1 MKMKFS
7 IKQLLTNIVT
17 PSQNNRTTALLILS
31 ALIIWVVCILIRR
44 AIWIDEGMLL
54 KNIIESVKWVDY
66 FMPLPNYD
74 QAQPMIISW
83 FHHMVVHKISLHIEI
98 IRLVTLVTC
107 LIISS
112 PIAYVLSKE
121 KIGSISVALLFL
133 AFSLSIAF
141 YLTEI
146 KHYAFEIAASFFMLA
161 IFYLKFTKKIN
172 FALAALLIVLTANI
186 GFSTYLAA
194 AALLLTIVVDEI
206 TNKAYNF
213 LNATSIL
220 ALFVAGAISIA
231 AIVHMNS
238 ILVYQIDNFDVY
250 HPKGFWKDIYGLIR
264 SSAGAHGVLLTIVT
278 AISVVL
284 GLLAKRSS
292 FFFQLTF
299 AFLISVIL
307 VVIGKLVGIYP
318 ASAARHLMWLT
329 PFSFVLILLALN
341 SLIANKNIKAHFASV
356 VMTTIITIQAAYVL
370 FRVFIVEDIE
380 LAKNKYLYNFLAEL
394 PSANV
399 VVFPY
404 AQPTLEYYRII
415 LEDLGRHNFIGLE
428 NTISS
433 KKDPSRSLD
442 RTRSRIDVVTSKFPE
457 GKFYYIISHQDPL
470 FASNKGGGDRTTF
483 NQWRG
488 KYTEM
493 SIEKSGCSYKEIIK
507 DIKVQLLEI
516 ECNPSQH

>member
-1 MKMKFS
+1 MNYY
-7 IKQLLTNIVT
+7 IKKLLSNRIIAIK
-17 PSQNNRTTALLILS
+17 NNRTTALVILN
-31 ALIIWVVCILIRR
+31 AATIWVVYIFIGRS
-44 AIWIDEGMLL
+44 IWVDEGMLL
-54 KNIIESVKWVDY
+54 KSITESVTWADY
-66 FMPLPNYD
+66 FMPLPHYD
-74 QAQPMIISW
+74 QAQPMLISW
-83 FHHMVVHKISLHIEI
+83 FHHMIVHKISTYTEAL
-98 IRLVTLVTC
+98 RLATFITC

-121 KIGSISVALLFL
+121 KIESTFIVLLFL
-133 AFSLSIAF
+133 AFSSSMTF

-146 KHYAFEIAASFFMLA
+146 KHYAFEIAASFLMLA
-161 IFYLKFTKKIN
+161 ILYLKLTKKIN
-172 FALAALLIVLTANI
+172 FALAALLIPLTANI
-186 GFSTYLAA
+186 GFSTYIAA
-194 AALLLTIVVDEI
+194 AALLLSIVADEI
-206 TNKAYNF
+206 ANKTYNF
-213 LNATSIL
+213 FNATSIL
-220 ALFVAGAISIA
+220 TLFVAGAISIA

-238 ILVYQIDNFDVY
+238 ILVYQIDNFDAY
-250 HPKGFWKDIYGLIR
+250 YSKGFWKDIYGLIR

-380 LAKNKYLYNFLAEL
+380 LANNKYLYNFLAEL
-394 PSANV
+394 PPANV

-404 AQPTLEYYRII
+404 AQPTLEYYRIL
-415 LEDLGRHNFIGLE
+415 LENLSRHNFIGLE

-433 KKDPSRSLD
+433 KKDPSKFPE
-442 RTRSRIDVVTSKFPE
+442 RTRSRIDAVASKFPK
-457 GKFYYIISHQDPL
+457 GKFYYIISHQGPL
-470 FASNKGGGDRTTF
+470 FASNKGDRITF
-483 NQWRG
+483 DQWRG
-488 KYTEM
+488 EYTEM
-493 SIEKSGCSYKEIIK
+493 SIEKSGCSYKEVIT
-507 DIKVQLLEI
+507 DVKVQLLEI
-516 ECNPSQH
+516 ECKPSQP